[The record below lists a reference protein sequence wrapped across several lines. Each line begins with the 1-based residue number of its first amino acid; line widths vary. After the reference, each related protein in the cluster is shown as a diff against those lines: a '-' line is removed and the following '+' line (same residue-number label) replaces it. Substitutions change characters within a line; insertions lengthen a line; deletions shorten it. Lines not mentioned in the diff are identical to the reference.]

1 MPETLLKRFWIEF
14 SACGILE
21 LDDAFD
27 FLRWRLFA
35 ALARSNFL
43 KLCQSSLEHCKI
55 ASVMAPEPI
64 SPEEARR
71 RKV

>member
-1 MPETLLKRFWIEF
+1 M
-14 SACGILE
+14 GILE
-21 LDDAFD
+21 LDDALD

-35 ALARSNFL
+35 ALSAHELSEAFRSVE
-43 KLCQSSLEHCKI
+43 SSCENRRI
-55 ASVMAPEPI
+55 ATTMTPKPI

>member
-1 MPETLLKRFWIEF
+1 MRFA
-14 SACGILE
+14 ACRILE
-21 LDDAFD
+21 LDDALD

-43 KLCQSSLEHCKI
+43 KLCQFIVRNCKI
-55 ASVMAPEPI
+55 ATTMAPEPI
-64 SPEEARR
+64 LPEEARR